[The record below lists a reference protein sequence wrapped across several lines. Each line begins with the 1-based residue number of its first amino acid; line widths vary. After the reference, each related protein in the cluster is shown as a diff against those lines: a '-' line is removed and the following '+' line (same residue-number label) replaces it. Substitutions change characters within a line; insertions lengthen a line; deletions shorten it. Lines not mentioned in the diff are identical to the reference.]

1 MNEKWGNTKS
11 KEHKQETLSLKEKV
25 QMFLNQNSD
34 IDGVQFLEY
43 VTLVKILIILKSV
56 YV

>member
-11 KEHKQETLSLKEKV
+11 KKHKQESLSLKEKV

-43 VTLVKILIILKSV
+43 VTLVKILIILQSV